1 MDRPTAGCCF
11 MISHSAASSLPG
23 LSSTASG
30 VAILP
35 MSCMGAAW
43 RNTAVSSSDMPAAV
57 ASRWQ
62 ISDMRRTWLPASF
75 ERDSTTSPR
84 RRISSAWVSVI
95 SWVSRILSKA
105 IATPE
110 QNTSS
115 SLASISE
122 ISSTPLSTSSE
133 ALPLLLGK

>member
-1 MDRPTAGCCF
+1 MPTAGCCF

-35 MSCMGAAW
+35 MSCIGAAW
-43 RNTAVSSSDMPAAV
+43 RSTAVSSSGMPAAV
-57 ASRWQ
+57 ASRWHTSA
-62 ISDMRRTWLPASF
+62 IRRTWLPASF

-95 SWVSRILSKA
+95 SCVSRMLSKA

-115 SLASISE
+115 SLVSISE
-122 ISSTPLSTSSE
+122 ISATPLRISSD